1 MDVPPQEFMENAL
14 YQAPNHQSRYIT
26 IPSHDIMANL
36 RYPTKRKL
44 KLPFQDWYPM
54 FCCWFPKIP
63 SPCPHDLSINAPGPP
78 SGPREPS
85 GDDILCGLLAI
96 VNQPYGLTFNTN
108 DSKTHTHIYILCVYI
123 YLYKNLHTVYKKK
136 LGVVNY
142 CYTIAL
148 QTLWWMNSIVK
159 LWNDWIL
166 RYEAFW
172 RKSIPNSEIW
182 SILKET

>member
-1 MDVPPQEFMENAL
+1 
-14 YQAPNHQSRYIT
+14 
-26 IPSHDIMANL
+26 
-36 RYPTKRKL
+36 
-44 KLPFQDWYPM
+44 M

-108 DSKTHTHIYILCVYI
+108 DSKTHTHIYIYILCVYI

-148 QTLWWMNSIVK
+148 QTLW
-159 LWNDWIL
+159 
-166 RYEAFW
+166 
-172 RKSIPNSEIW
+172 
-182 SILKET
+182 